1 MRAAVLLLLFLLFV
15 PLFAHADYDAGLRAY
30 EAGDPVAAF
39 REWKAAAE
47 QGDAKAQH
55 RLGTLYREGLGVP
68 QYFVAAHLYYNLAAA
83 QGHAEARAA
92 RDALANEMSKEELAK
107 ARQLAVEWQPSDA
120 NGAAPVASTEFP
132 AALEAT
138 SSALFA
144 AAQLGDIAAIKRLL
158 AAGVDVNSWNTGA
171 GGWTALVIAAVSG
184 HEDVVTTLLDA
195 GADVD
200 ARSEGGATPLMAA
213 ALTGQSA
220 VAEALISAGADTKA
234 ANASGVTALHIAKQ
248 KGHIEIAGLLAPK
261 PAPTAKPKP
270 IVKPEPTSSPEPE
283 PPVPEARPETVA
295 LHSQSA
301 PLPGVGPIVGG
312 IRLSM
317 TTEQVESVFRTG
329 LVVVSRD
336 PAAARTDYQ
345 KSLKFLG
352 RKSVLTF
359 NITDDELVSMTIYY
373 ARTRDIMSCT
383 PLTGEARDYVV
394 SQGMTAAP
402 EVKRFAIEGAVV
414 KQYEWLDETLE
425 IILRQVNDE
434 KFCATELI
442 LTRVSAA
449 AQRR

>member
-1 MRAAVLLLLFLLFV
+1 L
-15 PLFAHADYDAGLRAY
+15 
-30 EAGDPVAAF
+30 
-39 REWKAAAE
+39 
-47 QGDAKAQH
+47 
-55 RLGTLYREGLGVP
+55 
-68 QYFVAAHLYYNLAAA
+68 
-83 QGHAEARAA
+83 
-92 RDALANEMSKEELAK
+92 
-107 ARQLAVEWQPSDA
+107 
-120 NGAAPVASTEFP
+120 
-132 AALEAT
+132 
-138 SSALFA
+138 
-144 AAQLGDIAAIKRLL
+144 I
-158 AAGVDVNSWNTGA
+158 
-171 GGWTALVIAAVSG
+171 
-184 HEDVVTTLLDA
+184 DA

-270 IVKPEPTSSPEPE
+270 TVKPE

-329 LVVVSRD
+329 LVVVSHD

-402 EVKRFAIEGAVV
+402 KVKRFAIEGAVV

-425 IILRQVNDE
+425 ITLRQVNDE

-442 LTRVSAA
+442 LTKV
-449 AQRR
+449 